1 MRAAPDRTR
10 SDKRFLIGHYR
21 ARAAKT
27 NDTRGLMAR
36 SSPGVRRIVSIINFF
51 ADHPGQSFTL
61 TDLVRALKLSR
72 ATCHALLT
80 GLIES
85 GYLYRTQD
93 KSYVIGPTLVSIGRI
108 ALEHL
113 SPLQVA
119 QPEMR
124 ALADEFDAICS
135 AIYREGDEVIVR
147 ARAAALSHLGW
158 SSPQGAR
165 LLLRAPFSAVYYAWA
180 PKTQADQWLAHA
192 VPAPTLEQRG
202 AMFEAMAFAREH
214 GYCFFVQNPRVPA
227 TRDAPESA
235 FRAEQTEF
243 PVALPSVLKPDH
255 DYQLSSVVA
264 PVFDENHQVAF
275 VLGLMGFVDRVR
287 GVRIEKIGRR
297 LRDACDRITRFI
309 VGDQPASM
317 T

>member
-1 MRAAPDRTR
+1 
-10 SDKRFLIGHYR
+10 
-21 ARAAKT
+21 
-27 NDTRGLMAR
+27 MAR
-36 SSPGVRRIVSIINFF
+36 SSPGVRRIVAILNFF

-72 ATCHALLT
+72 ATCHALLA
-80 GLIES
+80 GLVES

-108 ALEHL
+108 AREHL

-135 AIYREGDEVIVR
+135 AIFREGDDVVVR

-165 LLLRAPFSAVYYAWA
+165 MLLRAPFSATFYAWG
-180 PKTQADQWLAHA
+180 PKAQADAWLAEA
-192 VPAPTLEQRG
+192 APAPTVEQRG

-214 GYCFFVQNPRVPA
+214 GYCFFVRNPRVLARQSDTESPF
-227 TRDAPESA
+227 RPENN
-235 FRAEQTEF
+235 EF
-243 PVALPSVLKPDH
+243 PVELPSVLDQ
-255 DYQLSSVVA
+255 DYQLASVVA
-264 PVFDENHQVAF
+264 PVFNESQQVAF
-275 VLGLMGFVDRVR
+275 VLGLMGFIDRMR
-287 GVRIEKIGRR
+287 GARIEKIGRR
-297 LRDACDRITRFI
+297 LREACDRITQFM
-309 VGDQPASM
+309 VGDRPRREKAR
-317 T
+317 